1 MGTNLLMTPR
11 RTNGLSNMATS
22 EKIKKT
28 NRRKLGRTLAWIIL
42 ILWIAITIL
51 PLWWVIRMAFSTTK
65 DLLGNP
71 SSLLPVN
78 FTFDAFKRVLGLVD
92 VNETLIQGGFSQKL
106 NFGLYFRNTFIVTT
120 TVVFAGLI
128 FNSMAAYAFA
138 RFKFPGRNIL
148 FGFYIAALV
157 MPTVLNL
164 IPNFIL
170 INHLHINNSLL
181 GIIAP
186 GFFGNAFGVFFLRQI
201 FLGFNKEL
209 EEAGKLDG
217 ANRIRIFVNIVLPN
231 TLPSLVTMSI
241 LAYVAAWNEFQWA
254 YFAGGQGAVE
264 QATVMTVALAHFR
277 AQQQGGVP
285 DFPGMMAGTLI
296 SMMPVVVAFF
306 MFGRKAIDSIR
317 FTGYR

>member
-1 MGTNLLMTPR
+1 MRTNSLTTPR
-11 RTNGLSNMATS
+11 RTS
-22 EKIKKT
+22 EIKRKINWGKS
-28 NRRKLGRTLAWIIL
+28 GRILAWSIL
-42 ILWIAITIL
+42 ILWIVITIL
-51 PLWWVIRMAFSTTK
+51 PLWWVVRMAFSTTK
-65 DLLGNP
+65 DLMGNP

-78 FTFDAFKRVLGLVD
+78 FTFNAFKRVLGLVD

-106 NFGLYFRNTFIVTT
+106 NFLLYFRNTFTVTT
-120 TVVFAGLI
+120 VIVLGGI
-128 FNSMAAYAFA
+128 VFNSVAAYAFA
-138 RFKFPGRNIL
+138 RLKFPGRNIL
-148 FGFYIAALV
+148 FGLYIGALI

-170 INHLHINNSLL
+170 INQLHINNTLI

-186 GFFGNAFGVFFLRQI
+186 SFFGNAFGVFFLRQI
-201 FLGFNKEL
+201 FLSFNKEL

-217 ANRIRIFVNIVLPN
+217 ASRIRVFFSIVLPN
-231 TLPSLVTMSI
+231 TLPSVLTMSI

-296 SMMPVVVAFF
+296 SAIPMLIAFF
-306 MFGRKAIDSIR
+306 FFGRRAIDSIR

>member
-1 MGTNLLMTPR
+1 
-11 RTNGLSNMATS
+11 
-22 EKIKKT
+22 
-28 NRRKLGRTLAWIIL
+28 
-42 ILWIAITIL
+42 
-51 PLWWVIRMAFSTTK
+51 MAFSTTK

-78 FTFDAFKRVLGLVD
+78 FTLNAFKRVFGLVD
-92 VNETLIQGGFSQKL
+92 VNEILVQGGFSQKL
-106 NFGLYFRNTFIVTT
+106 NFGRYFFNTFSVTT
-120 TVVFAGLI
+120 IIVLGGII
-128 FNSMAAYAFA
+128 FNSVAAYAFA
-138 RFKFPGRNIL
+138 RLKFPGRNIL
-148 FGFYIAALV
+148 FGLYVGALI

-170 INHLHINNSLL
+170 INQLHINNTLI

-186 GFFGNAFGVFFLRQI
+186 SFFGNAFGVFFLRQI
-201 FLGFNKEL
+201 FLSFNKEL

-217 ANRIRIFVNIVLPN
+217 ASRIRIFFSIVLPN
-231 TLPSLVTMSI
+231 TLPSVLTMSI

-264 QATVMTVALAHFR
+264 KATVMTVALAHFR
-277 AQQQGGVP
+277 AQQQGGVV

-296 SMMPVVVAFF
+296 SAIPMLIAFF
-306 MFGRKAIDSIR
+306 FFGRRAIDSIR

>member
-1 MGTNLLMTPR
+1 MGTNSFITPR
-11 RTNGLSNMATS
+11 RTR
-22 EKIKKT
+22 EIKRKINWGKA
-28 NRRKLGRTLAWIIL
+28 GRILAWSIL
-42 ILWIAITIL
+42 ILWIVITIL
-51 PLWWVIRMAFSTTK
+51 PLWWVVRMAFSTTK

-78 FTFDAFKRVLGLVD
+78 FTFNAFKRVLGLVD
-92 VNETLIQGGFSQKL
+92 VNETVIQGGFSQKL
-106 NFGLYFRNTFIVTT
+106 NFGRYFFNTFTVTT
-120 TVVFAGLI
+120 VIVLGGII

-138 RFKFPGRNIL
+138 RLKFPGRTML
-148 FGFYIAALV
+148 FGLYIGALI

-170 INHLHINNSLL
+170 IHQLHINNTLI

-186 GFFGNAFGVFFLRQI
+186 SFFGNAFGVFFLRQI
-201 FLGFNKEL
+201 FLSFNKEL

-217 ANRIRIFVNIVLPN
+217 ASRVRVFVSIVLPN
-231 TLPSLVTMSI
+231 TLPSVLTMSI

-277 AQQQGGVP
+277 AQQQSGVP

-296 SMMPVVVAFF
+296 SAIPMLVAFF
-306 MFGRKAIDSIR
+306 FFGRRAIDSIR

>member
-1 MGTNLLMTPR
+1 METNSLVTPG
-11 RTNGLSNMATS
+11 RTR
-22 EKIKKT
+22 KI
-28 NRRKLGRTLAWIIL
+28 NWSKLGRILAWSIL
-42 ILWIAITIL
+42 ILWIAITVL
-51 PLWWVIRMAFSTTK
+51 PLWWVVRMAFSTTK

-71 SSLLPVN
+71 SSLLPVH
-78 FTFDAFKRVLGLVD
+78 FTLNAFKRVLGLLD
-92 VNETLIQGGFSQKL
+92 VNEILIQGGFSQKL
-106 NFGLYFRNTFIVTT
+106 NFGRYFFNTFYVTT
-120 TVVFAGLI
+120 IIVLGGII
-128 FNSMAAYAFA
+128 FNSVAAYAFA
-138 RFKFPGRNIL
+138 RLKFPGRNIL
-148 FGFYIAALV
+148 FGLYVGALI

-170 INHLHINNSLL
+170 INRLHINNTLL

-186 GFFGNAFGVFFLRQI
+186 SFFGNAFGVFFLRQI
-201 FLGFNKEL
+201 FLSFNKEL

-217 ANRIRIFVNIVLPN
+217 ASRIRIFFSIVLPN
-231 TLPSLVTMSI
+231 TLPSVLTMSI

-264 QATVMTVALAHFR
+264 SSTVMTVALAHFR

-296 SMMPVVVAFF
+296 SAIPMLIAFF
-306 MFGRKAIDSIR
+306 FLGRRAIDSIR

>member
-1 MGTNLLMTPR
+1 MT
-11 RTNGLSNMATS
+11 
-22 EKIKKT
+22 IKSSAIPYDKY
-28 NRRKLGRTLAWIIL
+28 KKQISWGSVFGRIFAWCLI

-65 DLLGNP
+65 DLLGDP
-71 SSLLPVN
+71 ASLLPVH
-78 FTFDAFKRVLGLVD
+78 FTFDAFRRVLGFAD
-92 VNETLIQGGFSQKL
+92 VNETVIQGGFSKKL
-106 NFGLYFRNTFIVTT
+106 DFLLYFRNTFIVTT
-120 TVVFAGLI
+120 TIVFAGLI

-138 RFKFPGRNIL
+138 RLKFPGRNLL
-148 FGFYIAALV
+148 FGLYIAALV

-170 INHLHINNSLL
+170 INQLHINNSLI

-201 FLGFNKEL
+201 FLGLNKDL
-209 EEAGKLDG
+209 EEAAKIDG
-217 ANRIRIFVNIVLPN
+217 ANIIRIFVSIVLPN

-264 QATVMTVALAHFR
+264 EATVMTVALAHFR
-277 AQQQGGVP
+277 AQQQSGVP
-285 DFPGMMAGTLI
+285 DYPGMMAGTLI
-296 SMMPVVVAFF
+296 SSIPMLIAFF
-306 MFGRKAIDSIR
+306 IFGRKAIDSIR
-317 FTGYR
+317 FSGYR

>member
-1 MGTNLLMTPR
+1 MGTNSLITPR
-11 RTNGLSNMATS
+11 RTR
-22 EKIKKT
+22 EIKRKINWGKS
-28 NRRKLGRTLAWIIL
+28 GRILAWSIL

-92 VNETLIQGGFSQKL
+92 VNETVIQGGFSQKL
-106 NFGLYFRNTFIVTT
+106 NFMLYFRNTFIVTT
-120 TVVFAGLI
+120 TIVFAGLV

-138 RFKFPGRNIL
+138 RLKFPGRNIL
-148 FGFYIAALV
+148 FGLYIGALI

-170 INHLHINNSLL
+170 INRLHINNTLI

-201 FLGFNKEL
+201 FLSFNKEL

-217 ANRIRIFVNIVLPN
+217 ANRIRIFAGIVLPN

-241 LAYVAAWNEFQWA
+241 LAYVGAWNEFQWA
-254 YFAGGQGAVE
+254 YFAGGQGGVE

-285 DFPGMMAGTLI
+285 DFPGMMAGTIISAIPMLI
-296 SMMPVVVAFF
+296 AFF
-306 MFGRKAIDSIR
+306 FFGRRAIDSIR

>member
-1 MGTNLLMTPR
+1 
-11 RTNGLSNMATS
+11 MATQTLS
-22 EKIKKT
+22 YQRQNRKPTRHLPGLGKI
-28 NRRKLGRTLAWIIL
+28 LAWSLL

-51 PLWWVIRMAFSTTK
+51 PLWWVFRMAFSTTR
-65 DLLGNP
+65 DLLGSP
-71 SSLLPVN
+71 SSLLPVH
-78 FTFDAFKRVLGLVD
+78 FTLDAFKRVLGLVD
-92 VNETLIQGGFSQKL
+92 VNEIIIQGGNVQKL
-106 NFGLYFRNTFIVTT
+106 DFLLYFRNTFIVTT
-120 TVVFAGLI
+120 TIVFAGLI

-138 RFKFPGRNIL
+138 RLKFPGRNML
-148 FGFYIAALV
+148 FGLYIVALV

-170 INHLHINNSLL
+170 INQLHINNSLI

-201 FLGFNKEL
+201 FLSINKEL
-209 EEAGKLDG
+209 EEAAKLDG
-217 ANRIRIFVNIVLPN
+217 ASIVRIFFSIVLPM

-241 LAYVAAWNEFQWA
+241 LSYVAAWNEFQWA
-254 YFAGGQGAVE
+254 YFAGGQGTVE
-264 QATVMTVALAHFR
+264 QSTVMTVALAHFR

-296 SMMPVVVAFF
+296 SSIPIIVAF
-306 MFGRKAIDSIR
+306 MLFGRKAIDSIR

>member
-1 MGTNLLMTPR
+1 
-11 RTNGLSNMATS
+11 MA
-22 EKIKKT
+22 IKALTITHESHKHK
-28 NRRKLGRTLAWIIL
+28 RQISWGSILGRILAWSL
-42 ILWIAITIL
+42 VILWIAITVL
-51 PLWWVIRMAFSTTK
+51 PLWWVVRMAFSTTR

-78 FTFDAFKRVLGLVD
+78 FTLDAFKRVLGLVD
-92 VNETLIQGGFSQKL
+92 VNEMVIQGGFSQKL
-106 NFGLYFRNTFIVTT
+106 DFMLYFRNTLIVTT
-120 TVVFAGLI
+120 TIVFAGLI

-138 RFKFPGRNIL
+138 RLKFPGRNIL
-148 FGFYIAALV
+148 FGLYIAALV

-170 INHLHINNSLL
+170 INQLHINNTLL

-186 GFFGNAFGVFFLRQI
+186 GFLGNAFGVFFLRQI

-209 EEAGKLDG
+209 EEAAKLDG
-217 ANRIRIFVNIVLPN
+217 ANIIRTFVSIVLPN

-241 LAYVAAWNEFQWA
+241 LAYVSVWNEFQWP

-264 QATVMTVALAHFR
+264 DATLMTVALAHFR

-296 SMMPVVVAFF
+296 SSIPMLIAFF
-306 MFGRKAIDSIR
+306 IFGRKAIDSIR
-317 FTGYR
+317 FSGYR

>member
-1 MGTNLLMTPR
+1 METNSLITPASTR
-11 RTNGLSNMATS
+11 KIHLS
-22 EKIKKT
+22 KV
-28 NRRKLGRTLAWIIL
+28 GRIVAWIIL
-42 ILWIAITIL
+42 ILWIVITIL
-51 PLWWVIRMAFSTTK
+51 PLWWVVRMAFSTTK

-78 FTFDAFKRVLGLVD
+78 FTLNAFKRVLGLVD
-92 VNETLIQGGFSQKL
+92 VNEILVQGGFSQKL
-106 NFGLYFRNTFIVTT
+106 NFGRYFFNTFTVTT
-120 TVVFAGLI
+120 IIVLGGII
-128 FNSMAAYAFA
+128 FNSVAAYAFA
-138 RFKFPGRNIL
+138 RLKFPGRNML
-148 FGFYIAALV
+148 FGLYIGALI

-170 INHLHINNSLL
+170 INQLHINNTLI

-186 GFFGNAFGVFFLRQI
+186 SFFGNAFGVFFLRQI
-201 FLGFNKEL
+201 FLSFNKEL

-217 ANRIRIFVNIVLPN
+217 ASRIRIFFSIVLPN
-231 TLPSLVTMSI
+231 TLPSVLTMSI

-264 QATVMTVALAHFR
+264 KATVMTVALAHFR

-296 SMMPVVVAFF
+296 SAIPMLIAFF
-306 MFGRKAIDSIR
+306 FFGRRAIDSIR

>member
-1 MGTNLLMTPR
+1 MATYA
-11 RTNGLSNMATS
+11 LSNQRQNERPS
-22 EKIKKT
+22 
-28 NRRKLGRTLAWIIL
+28 RRLNWGRILAWGIL
-42 ILWIAITIL
+42 ILWIAITLL
-51 PLWWVIRMAFSTTK
+51 PLWWVFRMAFSTTK

-71 SSLLPVN
+71 SSLLPVH
-78 FTFDAFKRVLGLVD
+78 FTLNAFKRVLGLVD
-92 VNETLIQGGFSQKL
+92 VNEIIVQGGNVQKL
-106 NFGLYFRNTFIVTT
+106 DFLLYFRNTFIVTT
-120 TVVFAGLI
+120 TIVFAGLI

-138 RFKFPGRNIL
+138 RLKFPGRNLL
-148 FGFYIAALV
+148 FGLYIVALV

-170 INHLHINNSLL
+170 INQLHITNSLI

-201 FLGFNKEL
+201 FLGLNKEL
-209 EEAGKLDG
+209 EEAAKLDG
-217 ANRIRIFVNIVLPN
+217 ASIVRIFFSIVLPM
-231 TLPSLVTMSI
+231 TLPSLITMSI
-241 LAYVAAWNEFQWA
+241 LSYVAAWNEFQWA

-264 QATVMTVALAHFR
+264 QSTVMTVALAHFR

-296 SMMPVVVAFF
+296 SAIPIIVAF
-306 MFGRKAIDSIR
+306 MLFGRKAIDSIR

>member
-1 MGTNLLMTPR
+1 MGTNSLITPR
-11 RTNGLSNMATS
+11 RTR
-22 EKIKKT
+22 EIKRKINWGKS
-28 NRRKLGRTLAWIIL
+28 GRILAWSIL

-92 VNETLIQGGFSQKL
+92 VNETVIQGGFSQKL
-106 NFGLYFRNTFIVTT
+106 NFMLYFRNTFIVTT
-120 TVVFAGLI
+120 TIVFAGLV

-138 RFKFPGRNIL
+138 RLKFPGRNIL
-148 FGFYIAALV
+148 FGLYIGALI

-170 INHLHINNSLL
+170 INRLHINNTLI

-201 FLGFNKEL
+201 FLSFNKEL

-217 ANRIRIFVNIVLPN
+217 ANRIRIFAGIVLPN

-241 LAYVAAWNEFQWA
+241 LAYVGAWNEFQWA

-296 SMMPVVVAFF
+296 SAIPMLIAFF
-306 MFGRKAIDSIR
+306 FLGRRAIDSIR

>member
-1 MGTNLLMTPR
+1 METNSGKTPR
-11 RTNGLSNMATS
+11 LMRANKK
-22 EKIKKT
+22 KINWMKP
-28 NRRKLGRTLAWIIL
+28 GRILAWSIL
-42 ILWIAITIL
+42 ILWIVITIL
-51 PLWWVIRMAFSTTK
+51 PLWWVVRMAFSTTK
-65 DLLGNP
+65 DLMGNP

-78 FTFDAFKRVLGLVD
+78 FTFNAFKRVFGLVD
-92 VNETLIQGGFSQKL
+92 VNETLIQGGYSQKL
-106 NFGLYFRNTFIVTT
+106 NFLLYFRNTFTVTT
-120 TVVFAGLI
+120 VIVLGGI
-128 FNSMAAYAFA
+128 VFNSVAAYAFA
-138 RFKFPGRNIL
+138 RLKFPGRNIL
-148 FGFYIAALV
+148 FGLYIGALI

-170 INHLHINNSLL
+170 INQLHINNTLI

-186 GFFGNAFGVFFLRQI
+186 SFFGNAFGVFFLRQI

-217 ANRIRIFVNIVLPN
+217 ASRIRVFFSIVLPN
-231 TLPSLVTMSI
+231 TLPSVLTMSI

-296 SMMPVVVAFF
+296 SAIPMLIAFF
-306 MFGRKAIDSIR
+306 FFGRRAIDSIR

>member
-1 MGTNLLMTPR
+1 MGTNSIIIPR
-11 RTNGLSNMATS
+11 RPR
-22 EKIKKT
+22 EIKRKINWGKS
-28 NRRKLGRTLAWIIL
+28 GRILAWSIL
-42 ILWIAITIL
+42 ILWIVITIL

-78 FTFDAFKRVLGLVD
+78 FTFNAFKRVLGLVD

-106 NFGLYFRNTFIVTT
+106 NFGRYFFNTFTVTT
-120 TVVFAGLI
+120 IIVLGGIA
-128 FNSMAAYAFA
+128 FNSVAAYAFA
-138 RFKFPGRNIL
+138 RLKFPGRNML
-148 FGFYIAALV
+148 FGFYIGALI

-170 INHLHINNSLL
+170 INRLHINNTLI

-186 GFFGNAFGVFFLRQI
+186 GFLGNAFGVFFLRQI

-217 ANRIRIFVNIVLPN
+217 ASRIRVFVSIVLPN
-231 TLPSLVTMSI
+231 TLPSVLTMSI

-264 QATVMTVALAHFR
+264 KATVMTVALAHFR

-285 DFPGMMAGTLI
+285 DFPGMMAGTMISAIPMLI
-296 SMMPVVVAFF
+296 AFF
-306 MFGRKAIDSIR
+306 FLGRRAIDSIR

>member
-1 MGTNLLMTPR
+1 M
-11 RTNGLSNMATS
+11 RTNSLITPAHKRKINLS
-22 EKIKKT
+22 
-28 NRRKLGRTLAWIIL
+28 KLGRIVAWSIL
-42 ILWIAITIL
+42 ILWIVITIL
-51 PLWWVIRMAFSTTK
+51 PLWWVVRMAFSTTK

-78 FTFDAFKRVLGLVD
+78 FTLNAFRRVLGLVN
-92 VNETLIQGGFSQKL
+92 VNEILIQGGFSQKL
-106 NFGLYFRNTFIVTT
+106 NFGRYFFNTFSVTT
-120 TVVFAGLI
+120 VIVLGGII
-128 FNSMAAYAFA
+128 FNSVAAYAFA
-138 RFKFPGRNIL
+138 RLKFPGRNML
-148 FGFYIAALV
+148 FGLYIGALI

-170 INHLHINNSLL
+170 INQLHINNTLI

-186 GFFGNAFGVFFLRQI
+186 SFFGNAFGVFFLRQI
-201 FLGFNKEL
+201 FLSFNKEL

-217 ANRIRIFVNIVLPN
+217 ASRIRIFFNIVLPN
-231 TLPSLVTMSI
+231 TLPSVLTMSI

-264 QATVMTVALAHFR
+264 SATVMTVALAHFR

-296 SMMPVVVAFF
+296 SAIPMLIAFF
-306 MFGRKAIDSIR
+306 FFGRRAINSIR

>member
-1 MGTNLLMTPR
+1 
-11 RTNGLSNMATS
+11 MATHTLS
-22 EKIKKT
+22 AQARRRPYKKPIGW
-28 NRRKLGRTLAWIIL
+28 RSILGKTIAWSIL

-65 DLLGNP
+65 DLLANP
-71 SSLLPVN
+71 ASLLPVN
-78 FTFDAFKRVLGLVD
+78 FTLDAFKRVFGLVD
-92 VNETLIQGGFSQKL
+92 VNEIIIQGGNVQKL
-106 NFGLYFRNTFIVTT
+106 DFLLYFRNTFIVTT
-120 TVVFAGLI
+120 VIVFAGLI

-138 RFKFPGRNIL
+138 RLKFPGRNFL
-148 FGFYIAALV
+148 FGVYIVALV

-170 INHLHINNSLL
+170 INQLHINNSLI

-201 FLGFNKEL
+201 FLGLNKEL
-209 EEAGKLDG
+209 EEAAKLDG
-217 ANRIRIFVNIVLPN
+217 ANIIRIFVSIVLPN

-241 LAYVAAWNEFQWA
+241 LAYVGAWNEFQWA

-264 QATVMTVALAHFR
+264 QSTVMTVALAHFR

-285 DFPGMMAGTLI
+285 DYPGMMAGTLI
-296 SMMPVVVAFF
+296 SALPMLIAFF
-306 MFGRKAIDSIR
+306 IFGRKAIDSIR
-317 FTGYR
+317 FSGYR

>member
-1 MGTNLLMTPR
+1 MGTNSLTTSR
-11 RTNGLSNMATS
+11 RTS
-22 EKIKKT
+22 EIKRKINWGKS
-28 NRRKLGRTLAWIIL
+28 GRILAWSIL
-42 ILWIAITIL
+42 ILWIVITIL

-65 DLLGNP
+65 DLLGDP

-78 FTFDAFKRVLGLVD
+78 FTLNAFKRVLGLVD

-106 NFGLYFRNTFIVTT
+106 NFLLYFRNTFTVTT
-120 TVVFAGLI
+120 VIVLGGII
-128 FNSMAAYAFA
+128 FNSVAAYAFA
-138 RFKFPGRNIL
+138 RLKFPGRNIL
-148 FGFYIAALV
+148 FGLYIGALII
-157 MPTVLNL
+157 PTVLNL

-170 INHLHINNSLL
+170 INQLHINNTLI

-186 GFFGNAFGVFFLRQI
+186 SFFGNAFGVFFLRQI
-201 FLGFNKEL
+201 FLSFNKEL

-217 ANRIRIFVNIVLPN
+217 ASRIRVFFSIVLPN
-231 TLPSLVTMSI
+231 TLPSVLTMSI

-254 YFAGGQGAVE
+254 YFAGGQGTVD

-296 SMMPVVVAFF
+296 SAIPMLIAFSI
-306 MFGRKAIDSIR
+306 FGRRAIDSIH

>member
-1 MGTNLLMTPR
+1 METNSLITPR
-11 RTNGLSNMATS
+11 RTR
-22 EKIKKT
+22 EIKRKI
-28 NRRKLGRTLAWIIL
+28 NWSKLGRILAWSIL
-42 ILWIAITIL
+42 ILWIAITVL
-51 PLWWVIRMAFSTTK
+51 PLWWVVRMAFSTTR

-78 FTFDAFKRVLGLVD
+78 FTFDAFRRVLGLVD
-92 VNETLIQGGFSQKL
+92 VNESVIQGGFSQKL
-106 NFGLYFRNTFIVTT
+106 NFMLYFRNTFTVTT
-120 TVVFAGLI
+120 MIVLGGLV

-138 RFKFPGRNIL
+138 RLKFPGRNIL
-148 FGFYIAALV
+148 FGLYIGALI

-170 INHLHINNSLL
+170 INRLHINNTLM

-201 FLGFNKEL
+201 FLGLNKEL

-217 ANRIRIFVNIVLPN
+217 ANRIRIFVSIVLPN

-241 LAYVAAWNEFQWA
+241 LAYVGAWNEFQWA

-296 SMMPVVVAFF
+296 SAIPMLIVFF
-306 MFGRKAIDSIR
+306 IFGRKAIDSIR

>member
-1 MGTNLLMTPR
+1 
-11 RTNGLSNMATS
+11 MAVPVFITQPH
-22 EKIKKT
+22 
-28 NRRKLGRTLAWIIL
+28 GRTAKRRISLGKVVAWSIL
-42 ILWIAITIL
+42 ILWIAITVM

-71 SSLLPVN
+71 SSLLPVH
-78 FTFDAFKRVLGLVD
+78 FTLDAFKRVLGLVD
-92 VNETLIQGGFSQKL
+92 VNEIIIQGGNTQKL
-106 NFGLYFRNTFIVTT
+106 DFLLYFRNTFIVTT
-120 TVVFAGLI
+120 VIVFAGLI

-138 RFKFPGRNIL
+138 RLKFPGRNWL
-148 FGFYIAALV
+148 FRLYIAALI

-170 INHLHINNSLL
+170 INKLHLNNSLL

-201 FLGFNKEL
+201 FLGLNKDL
-209 EEAGKLDG
+209 EEAAKLDG
-217 ANRIRIFVNIVLPN
+217 ANIIRTFVSVVLPN
-231 TLPSLVTMSI
+231 TLPSLMTMSI

-264 QATVMTVALAHFR
+264 KATVMTVALAHFR

-296 SMMPVVVAFF
+296 SSIPLILAFF
-306 MFGRKAIDSIR
+306 LFGRKAIDSIR